1 MRRLQVAVTT
11 LFILSLAAPIAAQTA
26 RAQGTV
32 RDTAG
37 RAIRGATV
45 RAMNPD
51 ASPRE
56 IASTTDNRGRWAMI
70 GLRTGSWTF
79 VVEAPGF
86 APLEASMPVRT
97 ASSPPMTFTLEPDPS
112 TIPGALDRN
121 IMQQT
126 TQAAALHDEGR
137 YDQAL
142 AAYEQIRAR
151 NPKLTSV
158 NLVIGS
164 LYRQKAAK
172 EPDTASRTALFDRA
186 IDAYTT
192 LLDAEPANARAR
204 RELELTRAEAGST
217 P

>member
-1 MRRLQVAVTT
+1 MRRLQVAVTA
-11 LFILSLAAPIAAQTA
+11 LFVLSLAAPLAAQTA
-26 RAQGTV
+26 RAQGVV
-32 RDTAG
+32 RDTSG

-45 RAMNPD
+45 RAMNPE

-70 GLRTGSWTF
+70 GLRSGPWTF

-86 APLEASMPVRT
+86 APLEASMAVRT
-97 ASSPPMTFTLEPDPS
+97 SNSPPLMFTLEPDPS

-121 IMQQT
+121 IMQQAS
-126 TQAAALHDEGR
+126 QAAALREEGR

-164 LYRQKAAK
+164 LYRQRAAQ
-172 EPDTASRTALFDRA
+172 EPDPAARTALLARA
-186 IDAYTT
+186 IDAYTA
-192 LLDAEPANARAR
+192 LLEAEPANARAR
-204 RELELTRAEAGST
+204 RELEATRAEAGST